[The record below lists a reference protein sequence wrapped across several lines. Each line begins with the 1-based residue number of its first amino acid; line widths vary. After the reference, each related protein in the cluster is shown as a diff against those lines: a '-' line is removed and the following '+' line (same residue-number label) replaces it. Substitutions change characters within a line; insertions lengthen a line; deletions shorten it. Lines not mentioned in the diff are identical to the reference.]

1 MALKHDGFPFPSL
14 KRLVPASKETLGGR
28 QMSKEQL
35 TALMV
40 LLALRLSDG
49 TESLGVSGSEPQPT
63 RR

>member
-1 MALKHDGFPFPSL
+1 MELKHDGFPFPKL

-49 TESLGVSGSEPQPT
+49 TESLGA